1 MKLASI
7 DQGGRDGTLVVV
19 TANGQRAQAVPDIA
33 ATLQQALENWE
44 TAAPQLSAVYRALN
58 DTPGSGFE
66 LLPDRLLA
74 PLPRTYQWLDGS
86 AYLSHVER
94 VRKARGAELPEQLLS
109 DPLMYQGGGDS
120 LLGPRQAIC
129 LADEAWGLDF
139 ESEVGVICDD
149 VPPGVTPAEA
159 AGHIKLLVLIN
170 DVSLRNLIP
179 AELAKGFG
187 FLQGKPSSALS
198 PFAVT
203 PDELGNAWDGK
214 KLHLPL
220 LTWLN
225 GERFGD
231 PDAGEDMQFD
241 FPTLLSH
248 AARTRRL
255 SAGTL
260 LGSGTVSNAD
270 TARGCSCLV
279 ERRVLEI
286 IATGEPGTPFL
297 KYGDRVRIE
306 MLDKKG
312 ESIFGAI
319 EQEVVA
325 CQS

>member
-1 MKLASI
+1 
-7 DQGGRDGTLVVV
+7 
-19 TANGQRAQAVPDIA
+19 
-33 ATLQQALENWE
+33 LQQALENWE
-44 TAAPQLSAVYRALN
+44 TVAPQLSAVYRTLN

-66 LLPDRLLA
+66 LLPDQLLA

-94 VRKARGAELPEQLLS
+94 VRKARGAELPEQLLT

-120 LLGPRQAIC
+120 LLGPREAIC
-129 LADEAWGLDF
+129 LGDEAWGLDF

-149 VPPGVTPAEA
+149 VPMGVTPVEA

-179 AELAKGFG
+179 SELAKGFG

-198 PFAVT
+198 PFVVT
-203 PDELGNAWDGK
+203 PDELGDAWDGG

-241 FPTLLSH
+241 FPTLLGH

-286 IATGEPGTPFL
+286 IATGEPSTPFL
-297 KYGDRVRIE
+297 KYGDRIRIE
-306 MLDKKG
+306 MLNKKG

-325 CQS
+325 CQT